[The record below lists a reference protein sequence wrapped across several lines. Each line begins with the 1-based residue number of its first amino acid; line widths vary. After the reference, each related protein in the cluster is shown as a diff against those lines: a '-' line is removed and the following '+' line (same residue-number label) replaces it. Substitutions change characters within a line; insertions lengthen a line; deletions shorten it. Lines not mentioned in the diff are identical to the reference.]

1 MMRAA
6 VESLLA
12 ARAPCGQMDQRV
24 MQWLRNAAALLAL
37 MLLAGFLQTA
47 TASSQHQQA
56 SATVRKSSADETGI
70 ARFLRDDKGVSII
83 EFSGNYGIGLPAPA
97 ETVGKEFFRTHA
109 DVYDFLVVFSSFE
122 YPTTSAEGEN
132 ALAFHRGVRNDTQGI
147 GLKPFDHSQAYGSK
161 GVLQSYIDMA
171 ATSRWTSATSSAD
184 YESMLSTFAHEMQHR
199 WASHVKFRDWNGQ
212 ISSALLGKDGSHWSY
227 LLETHGSVLYGASWR
242 DNGDGSFTATE
253 TESTFSPL
261 DLYLAGLIDK
271 TKVPPFFLIE
281 APDIDANALPPPV
294 GTTIRGTKR
303 IVTIDDII
311 AAEGPRIPSADIS
324 QKTFRFGFIYL
335 VRPGEVINPA
345 DLDVVVQARRQVGLR
360 YNALTHG
367 LGTANVFAEPPNTTS
382 PGVPGTTL
390 PPGVPGTGNPGNN
403 AAGLSWLK
411 AQQRSDGSFMDA
423 AGLAPRD
430 TLLARSYLRAADP
443 AHSGF
448 GAAGA
453 WIAARQLGNTDFLA
467 RRLIESTAGERRA
480 EDVSALLAARNGDG
494 GWGLGERLRSNPLDT
509 ALAIQA
515 LRLANADEGVLRPA
529 VDLLLSWQN
538 LDGGWGNAAASP
550 SRVHVSA
557 QALKALAG
565 LANAQPS
572 IAKVRPFLKSRQNT
586 DGGFGDGA
594 SSIHDTAHAAMAM
607 GAAGFGSEIDLS
619 AAQRFVA
626 ENQRMDGS
634 WQGSV
639 YNTVLALQM
648 LRSAATANLAI
659 GNLQASPLPIF
670 DGQRVT
676 LSARVVN
683 AGSLQSQA
691 STVRFFDGDPTAG
704 GVAIG
709 APIPIAALVGGD
721 GTTVQATWN
730 TTSRAG
736 PRTVFAVVD
745 FEQATADLSR
755 QDNITSL
762 QLVVENANPL
772 ADLLLGDGDVL
783 ATPSTVNTLPATI
796 QIDALVSNAGMA
808 AVRQAKAVLWS
819 GTGASRVRVAETTF
833 DLAARATTAL
843 QFKPTLSE
851 PGTTVYTVELDPD
864 GLLKEASRANNSS
877 SATVRTAGGVALAVS
892 KADISLNPA
901 APRPGADVMFTVRLR
916 NAGTLDSASFNV
928 RYSIRSGAGTT
939 ALMTN
944 VVQIAAGSAVEQL
957 IPWRAGPGG
966 DYSFIVEM
974 DSEKK
979 SGDSDA
985 SDNTAVLDFK
995 VAAKAGLNLA
1005 VSYRDLAFSPS
1016 PALEGSVM
1024 ALNAL
1029 VRNVGDVDATGFD
1042 VEFFDGDP
1050 AAGGISVGATR
1061 VASLAAGTSTT
1072 ATVNWEVPTASE
1084 RLIFAVVDP
1093 KRSQPEETTLDDN
1106 VAFASLKVLTLPD
1119 FAVSQ
1124 GALTLSPAQPQ
1135 SGEATTLT
1143 VTVSNLGDQAASDV
1157 VVSVFNG
1164 SQEQGA
1170 RLAPDQVVPTLA
1182 GKATG
1187 TVRFSFNAPSATEG
1201 ASITVVVN
1209 PGLTVKERVQ
1219 DNNVASLPLG
1229 IQKGDFSLSEAFI
1242 SPNGDGIKDSTVFTY
1257 RLSAALPVTI
1267 RVADDKGRV
1276 LRTARPREAG
1286 SIGSWQWDGL
1296 DDDGRLVQDDRY
1308 ELAVRNADGVVL
1320 GAATVEVDTNR
1331 SSVLSAIGTPM
1342 GVNASLSCTI
1352 PGNPRDIVPISD
1364 GEGFYVD
1371 MPSPS
1376 NPETDLPA
1384 GIYRQDEWGR
1394 GLRLVMGG
1402 PLSKY
1407 IPDVIVPW
1415 SKFITNSQG
1424 TKILAYHYD
1433 SKQLVTSGGEG
1444 EGRKSYNVE
1453 DIGGLIGLIK
1463 NESEALVLV
1472 GYEALATIDLSTGQ
1486 RTLDIANAADARLVR
1501 ISPDGQR
1508 FVTRMYGDSTLYDR
1522 LSNTSRPL
1530 PSDAKYYWSP
1540 NGIFLVGRK
1549 EKSWLILHPNGNYYN
1564 EIAIPEDMGKT
1575 NVQYG
1580 GTLEVWAED
1589 SSEFYIPMST
1599 RCEDSGNSQFLDCS
1613 AAIQSV
1619 NASSGQRKEIATF
1632 KEAFN
1637 KSYGEPTIYFVH
1649 RVIPGRQELLVTAI
1663 QWGGHPASGDHKSYI
1678 VDLRSPH
1685 EVMDVRFDGS
1695 PPLPMADMD
1704 ENSEY
1709 SYGYGFMERG
1719 RALYSRGVNPP
1730 SCINSG
1736 SDGYFVFRTLANLQ
1750 TDLVL
1755 SRHNDGVSVK
1765 IRGGI
1770 ADKNFSRYWLEYAS
1784 DEAPDAWHPIIP
1796 ASTVAVWGKDLATWV
1811 TPGPGRYTVRLT
1823 AEDLAGNRKQK
1834 LRRIAISQSG
1844 PPITNVL
1851 REPEFISPN
1860 GDGVRDEMRLSYRVL
1875 EPVNLEFRIFNRQGT
1890 LVRTMSRNHPV
1901 GNLNAAIV
1909 WDGRDD
1915 NGLVVMDGE
1924 YKINVVGFDFFVNV
1938 DNSAPV
1944 IHALRSRP
1952 PFYSAVRSTELRW
1965 SVDDTNFDFIQL
1977 EVRDG
1982 ISPGQW
1988 SPYGEVERVRNNL
2001 EISPAVYL
2009 PLADYVGKRYRLAV
2023 MDRAGNR
2030 TVAEFDPPQADVRLI
2045 AVGKIL
2051 DRDLAEGEIPPPP
2064 TLGGRIKDSPYW
2076 DLRPAAGIAMIF
2088 AETLDDPVVA
2098 VSVQF
2103 NETSLAQKGEWL
2115 EQSNVKVYPISDGEL
2130 VRYLM
2135 RSEFEVPPLAIGK
2148 TSERSALDESG
2159 GVPQNYGLIGFFNK
2173 SIAADRGMTLRIKL
2187 IGKSGTQY
2195 LTNEISARD
2204 SNYIKLS
2211 SSLEGDSMLRGYVSL
2226 KTVRVAKKLEV
2237 FISSEND
2244 PYFSI
2249 ERRIY
2254 FQELNSV
2261 VPVGSGFDFNHEGRY
2276 VSCAN
2281 YTLRAVV
2288 TLEDGQTI
2296 EDVSRVGSCGGVEF
2310 KFRPDFVGCGEN
2322 SVHRLRG
2329 YARPVSGNTL
2339 VPLLSMEVY
2348 AEHTNGWRQLV
2359 FNVVNPSYQDYEF
2372 AFDHGSLPEG
2382 IVNFTGITTDR
2393 DGVKRSARFAVPI
2406 DHAPATLRIT
2416 YPQQNQRVCA
2426 APERHR
2432 RDRGIANEI
2441 VNALRPVA
2449 EIEDAFGFDYLQEFQ
2464 LGDGGDETSW
2474 HTVRGSLP
2482 SLFYPDPKD
2491 SETSNS
2497 ANLPYALNEFSES
2510 RNDPKKRAY
2519 MSGRRIAGPLGPITN
2534 ISGQVTTRVT
2544 AYDWSGARSCKQVS
2558 FYLDGTV
2565 EVGPAYVDQRLF
2577 SPGTASSLGSMTLSI
2592 HPMEP
2597 LSVTVF
2603 VRRVII
2609 NGQSSR
2615 LEDGSVRKL
2624 AAGLAVP
2631 AGQRD
2636 FVWDGKDDAGNYVPD
2651 GQYTFDIHYE
2661 DGCGNLKTPDLGNE
2675 LTSLRRSVMVEVDRT
2690 EPVLLLT
2697 NPPAGNVT
2705 SSFLDIIGSASD
2717 KNLRQWVLDYSL
2729 NSEPDSWMVLAS
2741 QSVGVDLRKL
2751 ATLNATSLEGMVTL
2765 RLRAVDKVGLG
2776 AELVRDLLFKPR
2788 TELIRKF
2795 TTSPTP
2801 FSPNSDGRRDA
2812 LHIVYD
2818 LFQPAMVD
2826 VTIKRSRVI
2835 VRRLLVQASEVAG
2848 EKIVSWDGRDDASK
2862 AAPDGEY
2869 TVEIRATSKADQ
2881 TNIQTE
2887 ESTVLLDSTPP
2898 LFTLDSELKPFMP
2911 GNAEIIASLS
2921 ERSLKNYQV
2930 YLEGPLPGPNR
2941 MLLTEGSETFSK
2953 FPLGILNQLDLDDG
2967 LYRITVLASDDAEN
2981 SVNLQLPAFEL
2992 DSKFPIVSFS
3002 NPIAG
3007 TFVSRVRPADVSG
3020 LLDDRNL
3027 FSAELKIGGKSVFAP
3042 PVPSSPAVLTFPFDG
3057 SSFADGSH
3065 AMQLIGTDKAGN
3077 MTLAKA
3083 SINVDNT
3090 PPVALITSPAANA
3103 AIGTMVPVMGTASD
3117 ANMESWTLELGSGV
3131 GQNLQSLTVI
3141 ARGIDSIVGAGLA
3154 KLAGLPPDGPA
3165 TLRLTVVDKGGNA
3178 TVADVPLQIDATP
3191 PQAPV
3196 LAGQREQ
3203 RNAVRLSW
3211 VPVGDAARIVGYHL
3225 YRNDVRVNSQPLA
3238 SLEHLDAGLVDG
3250 TYSYTVTAL
3259 SRGGAESA
3267 RSNVFT
3273 IAVKASGP
3281 LAQISKPGANA
3292 AVGGLVSIEGSAY
3305 APMNFRAYQVTV
3317 GEGASPTAWKEL
3329 RTSPL
3334 PVRGDVLATWSTAGL
3349 AEGAAYRLRLVA
3361 EDIEG
3366 GVSTAEVDVTIDN
3379 RPPAKPL
3386 GLRAQLSGVNDV
3398 RLDWTAS
3405 TEPDLAGYLLYRN
3418 GQLVNQTNPSD
3429 NSIRRYL
3436 LDGTTYLD
3444 KALPDGRFVYTMVAV
3459 DKADNQ
3465 SGPSDPASVTVD
3477 NRAPQAVIVEPANG
3491 ASVDGVVYVKAQS
3504 PDTDI
3509 ASVRFQFKAAA
3520 EAAWTDIGSAST
3532 KLPYSVD
3539 WDTKALANGDYQLRA
3554 VATDLG
3560 GRTDAAP
3567 PAIKVLRK
3575 NLRRPEAPSEL
3586 TTRVD
3591 GGDVHLNWKASASSD
3606 VRGYHV
3612 ERIDPKATQEQDRV
3626 TRLTTAPVAVT
3637 TFMDADRSD
3646 GSHQYQVLAV
3656 NQDDN
3661 ASDPSAAATAR
3672 VYTPLLKQPYTPV
3685 ARAQSPLAGSSSHGS
3700 GPVELVVE
3708 TQAGER
3714 TSLSLTPDAQGKFGV
3729 DAVPLA
3735 MGANT
3740 LSARQ
3745 TDAAGNRSKAASARV
3760 ARGDLPAAPATVTA
3774 AASGSVYQ
3782 ATWAAST
3789 SADVA
3794 GYVVQLDGKPAAK
3807 PLEFVRATAS
3817 TNDGFYAEAG
3827 LAIDA
3832 YDDTAWQPNETDLHP
3847 GIELEVAKK
3856 ELLAELSVLWSTST
3870 DKEPPAYY
3878 AIQAWDG
3885 FVWVPLKEETANTS
3899 RRLHLVLDPPY
3910 YTDRL
3915 RIVLAAVSDTG
3926 SAGSRSVSDVK
3937 ALSLPVVPGTSAEV
3951 AAPDGVHTVSVQT
3964 LSALGLLGEPA
3975 SASPGGIGDF
3985 TPPPPVVASVDL
3997 TGNLATVSWTESVA
4011 SDLASYEVLRNGVV
4025 IATVP
4030 AGEPRRLVDG
4040 PLDNGRYAYTVR
4052 PLDQTGNVGQLS
4064 NEAVAVVSVEQPGT
4078 PVQLSLEVSAGGG
4091 ELRLKWLAPSS
4102 GPGPVSYTVYRSTTA
4117 HGPYSLLGTT
4127 EVGTLAYA
4135 DATVLQRVR
4144 YYYVVRARNAAG
4156 IEGASS
4162 NEVNGMV
4169 QPQAAVMAPV
4179 IFHPTDSMHPIE
4191 VGQDTTAVRA
4201 FGEPAMQMAL
4211 SRDGVAVGTVTA
4223 LAALKSSFITTFLLD
4238 ALVPAPGADLVAT
4251 VGNEKMTILRATPR
4265 LDGSISAVAQQVVP
4279 GVRSWSGLVWSPDAS
4294 HIALINS
4301 SERTRVVRV
4310 ADGSSA
4316 DSAFDAPVSALA
4328 WHPDGGRWIAS
4339 VNGGRELV
4347 EVDAG
4352 SGASRTIATASSG
4365 FSRLAISPEGRHV
4378 AVVDGDNLL
4387 LLALADGQ
4395 VTPLGRRAGPL
4406 AWAADGQSLYFL
4418 GWDAASSLNQV
4429 YRQELGQPLPVAVT
4443 SQADSVGDFA
4453 LSPGGTLAFFSG
4465 TQLHV
4470 QDTQGEVSSVGDV
4483 PSIAHGMQW
4492 AASGAVLVNGTGG
4505 ARALVLPG
4513 TAIFPPV
4520 QLKPG
4525 LNLLQAQSTD
4535 ASGRTGPPSQAIS
4548 VTYGAA
4554 PVARSDFSVQAGDL
4568 SVLPQVPRVG
4578 APARITLVVNNTGK
4592 AVAPG
4597 ASVRMLATSP
4607 GGSRIELLNTRTAV
4621 MSEGGSQVFRADAV
4635 FNAAGDW
4642 QVSVVVDAE
4651 DEVPEL
4657 SEDNNVLV
4665 LPVRV
4670 VDATSERS
4678 LSIGVSE
4685 PAYQVGSVL
4694 AGRVQLFNGQGDAAG
4709 QLKLTIEDGQ
4719 GYVVASLPALTQS
4732 PLSYGESRNVDF
4744 NWTIP
4749 AIFDAPYKVRAV
4761 WTDGGKTVAQATAG
4775 FLVKPRVQISARI
4788 NSDSSSYPSGTAARI
4803 VAQIDPAGTSPTASL
4818 AQASIRVLDAG
4829 GAAVLEV
4836 TDSIG
4841 LVSATQLV
4849 KTLGTAGLAV
4859 GAYKAELRVSVD
4871 KREMAY
4877 ASTVFEITAAA
4888 DPIAALAGD
4897 IVLDRTS
4904 APYTGTVSGTAV
4916 LTNTGET
4923 DLGNLRYEVTVID
4936 PRTNTVLARS
4946 AKDIASL
4953 ARGAQAREGFSFPAT
4968 GMPMGTLWIQLRTS
4982 WVAARG
4988 MGLNAQSD
4996 LQPTLLRQREVSL
5009 FELDPPTVV
5018 IQQPASGAYL
5028 RAAQSVL
5035 AGATDL
5041 LSGVRNVEF
5050 QLDGRAWQG
5059 MTLSDPV
5066 SAGYAGVLPALAD
5079 GAHQLSVRA
5088 TDHSGNVSPPVQRS
5102 FVVDSL
5108 PPAIAISG
5116 VAESAYASPVTPSIV
5131 VTDLNLSVTHI
5142 RLDGS
5147 PYVSGTPVSQTGSH
5161 VLQVDAIDLAGNT
5174 ASRTVRFSIQS
5185 TAGDTTAPVIDIR
5198 TPLAGAYLR
5207 RATTGLTAA
5216 IVDAESAVAEAQFSI
5231 DGGAFAPLAVDTSQ
5245 SDANLYAASL
5255 DALADGVHSVVVRA
5269 RDTQGNEATTDARS
5283 FTVDNTPPVITISGV
5298 AAGQYA
5304 AAVTPVIGIT
5314 DLALLGSSIT
5324 LNGSAYASGTPVAAN
5339 GDYTLSVEAVDKAG
5353 NGVTASLQFS
5363 IRLPVADTTPP
5374 AVFIDQPAEGAHV
5387 RRAAV
5392 LSVAA
5397 TDSGSGVSSVE
5408 HRLDEQPQ
5416 WSSLALS
5423 PTTGKHTLNV
5433 GDLPDGAHAASV
5445 RATDNAGN
5453 VSDVQVRRFTVDNTA
5468 PLVVVTGVAEDGRYT
5483 GSASA
5488 AIAISDNHLANSSI
5502 MLNGQPYVSGS
5513 PVGTPGTYVLTAAAR
5528 DIAGNETVVTVR
5540 FQVTAGSGGAPA
5552 VTITAPAANAVV
5564 RSGVPVLAR
5573 VVPAANISR
5582 LEIAVAAGASYTA
5595 MASRGGGAYEA
5606 MLAQLADGPVLLRVR
5621 AVDSQGVSHPD
5632 VVRTVTVDNTPPAIE
5647 QLSVA
5652 DGGRYPAGQA
5662 ISFKVVDAHLE
5673 SVVSTLDGQPFSQG
5687 QRVSRPGSHVLQITA
5702 RDRAGNQAQ
5711 RTVVFTVLG
5720 TTVQEPVPV
5729 PAWPSDRAMLVLMC
5743 LAMAFVAHRA
5753 LGKTRKK

>member
-1 MMRAA
+1 
-6 VESLLA
+6 
-12 ARAPCGQMDQRV
+12 

-37 MLLAGFLQTA
+37 VLLAGFLQTA

-56 SATVRKSSADETGI
+56 SATVRKSSADEPGM

-83 EFSGNYGIGLPAPA
+83 EFSGNYGIDLPAPT

-122 YPTTSAEGEN
+122 YPTISAGGDD
-132 ALAFHRGVRNDTQGI
+132 AQAFHRGVRNDTEGI
-147 GLKPFDHSQAYGSK
+147 GLKPFDNSHAYGSK

-184 YESMLSTFAHEMQHR
+184 YDFLMSVFAHEMQHR
-199 WASHVKFRDWNGQ
+199 WASHVRFRDWNGQ
-212 ISSALLGKDGSHWSY
+212 ISSALLGKDGAHWSY
-227 LLETHGSVLYGASWR
+227 LLETHGSVLYGANWR
-242 DNGDGSFTATE
+242 DNGDGSFTVTD
-253 TESTFSPL
+253 TRSTFSPL

-271 TKVPPFFLIE
+271 TQVPPFFLIE
-281 APDIDANALPPPV
+281 APDIDANALPPPL

-311 AAEGPRIPSADIS
+311 AAEGPRIPSADVS

-390 PPGVPGTGNPGNN
+390 PPDVPGTGNPGNN

-550 SRVHVSA
+550 SRVHVST

-565 LANAQPS
+565 LANTQPS
-572 IAKVRPFLKSRQNT
+572 IAKVRPFLKSRQNN

-607 GAAGFGSEIDLS
+607 GAAGFGSEIGLS

-745 FEQATADLSR
+745 FEQLTADLSR

-762 QLVVENANPL
+762 QLMVESANPL

-944 VVQIAAGSAVEQL
+944 VVQIAAGSAVEQQ
-957 IPWRAGPGG
+957 IPWRAGLGG

-985 SDNTAVLDFK
+985 LDNTAVLDFK

-1050 AAGGISVGATR
+1050 TAGGISLGATR
-1061 VASLAAGTSTT
+1061 VASLAAGASTT

-1093 KRSQPEETTLDDN
+1093 KRSQPEEITLDDN

-1124 GALTLSPAQPQ
+1124 GALTLNPVQPQ
-1135 SGEATTLT
+1135 AGEATTLT
-1143 VTVSNLGDQAASDV
+1143 VMVSNLGDQAASDV

-1170 RLAPDQVVPTLA
+1170 RLAPDQVVPMLA

-1187 TVRFSFNAPSATEG
+1187 TVRFSFNAPSVTEG
-1201 ASITVVVN
+1201 ASITVVAN
-1209 PGLTVKERVQ
+1209 PGFTVKERVRG
-1219 DNNVASLPLG
+1219 NNAARLSLG

-1257 RLSAALPVTI
+1257 RLSAAQPVTI
-1267 RVADDKGRV
+1267 RVADDKGHV

-1296 DDDGRLVQDDRY
+1296 DDDGRLVQDGRY
-1308 ELAVRNADGVVL
+1308 ELAVRNADEVVL

-1331 SSVLSAIGTPM
+1331 SPLLSAIGTPM
-1342 GVNASLSCTI
+1342 GVNTSLTCSALKNSHAVYPI
-1352 PGNPRDIVPISD
+1352 GN
-1364 GEGFYVD
+1364 GEGFYVSVD
-1371 MPSPS
+1371 TAQDPL
-1376 NPETDLPA
+1376 TDLPA
-1384 GIYRQDEWGR
+1384 GIYRMDEWARDMKLVFGGYVSPHDPERLLGWNSVVVSER
-1394 GLRLVMGG
+1394 GNLIAANMG
-1402 PLSKY
+1402 
-1407 IPDVIVPW
+1407 
-1415 SKFITNSQG
+1415 Q
-1424 TKILAYHYD
+1424 
-1433 SKQLVTSGGEG
+1433 QLVVTGGEG
-1444 EGRKSYNVE
+1444 EGRKNFSV
-1453 DIGGLIGLIK
+1453 DGISQLIGFVKDEGEIFFQK
-1463 NESEALVLV
+1463 
-1472 GYEALATIDLSTGQ
+1472 YEGLTSINISDGNQAVFDASYS
-1486 RTLDIANAADARLVR
+1486 RADW
-1501 ISPDGQR
+1501 ISPDRRRAIAEGRNGEKLLLDFQNNG
-1508 FVTRMYGDSTLYDR
+1508 MDI
-1522 LSNTSRPL
+1522 L
-1530 PSDAKYYWSP
+1530 PSDAEYYWSP
-1540 NGIFLVGRK
+1540 NGKYLVGRK
-1549 EKSWLILHPNGNYYN
+1549 KNSLLLLYANGGYYK
-1564 EIAIPEDMGKT
+1564 EISVRRREASYEQWWWEDT
-1575 NVQYG
+1575 ADI
-1580 GTLEVWAED
+1580 WAED
-1589 SSEFYIPMST
+1589 SSEFYIATETKCTDVIEGRPVGCRASIERVDVASELRKT
-1599 RCEDSGNSQFLDCS
+1599 VASFSGESPS
-1613 AAIQSV
+1613 
-1619 NASSGQRKEIATF
+1619 IAF
-1632 KEAFN
+1632 
-1637 KSYGEPTIYFVH
+1637 SYSPV
-1649 RVIPGRQELLVTAI
+1649 PGRQELLVNVTD
-1663 QWGGHPASGDHKSYI
+1663 WTDSENGKVYL
-1678 VDLRSPH
+1678 VDLRDSSAISEIKFNGVPKSPI
-1685 EVMDVRFDGS
+1685 RNRASTYRSNLGFI
-1695 PPLPMADMD
+1695 
-1704 ENSEY
+1704 EY
-1709 SYGYGFMERG
+1709 G
-1719 RALYSRGVNPP
+1719 RGVLYRSNKTPVCGISVERNDP
-1730 SCINSG
+1730 DSP
-1736 SDGYFVFRTLANLQ
+1736 DVYRTLENIQA
-1750 TDLVL
+1750 DLVL
-1755 SRHNDGVSVK
+1755 SRRADGVSV
-1765 IRGGI
+1765 RVHGGV
-1770 ADKNFSRYWLEYAS
+1770 ADRNFSRYWLEYAN
-1784 DEAPDAWHPIIP
+1784 DENPGVWHPIAP
-1796 ASTVAVWGKDLATWV
+1796 ASTSAVWGKDLALWA

-1823 AEDLAGNRKQK
+1823 VEDLAGNNKQK
-1834 LRRIAISQSG
+1834 LRRVVISQAG
-1844 PPITNVL
+1844 PPITNLV
-1851 REPEFISPN
+1851 REPDFISPN
-1860 GDGVRDEMRLSYRVL
+1860 GDGAKDEMTLNYRVL
-1875 EPVNLEFRIFNRQGT
+1875 EPVNLEFRIFNRLGA
-1890 LVRTMSRNHPV
+1890 LVRTISRGHPV
-1901 GNLNAAIV
+1901 GGLDSRIV

-1915 NGLVVMDGE
+1915 NGAIVADGE
-1924 YKINVVGFDFFVNV
+1924 YRVNVVGFDLFVNV
-1938 DNSAPV
+1938 DNSVPV
-1944 IHALRSRP
+1944 IKFLKSGHPFDLRHA
-1952 PFYSAVRSTELRW
+1952 RSTELRW
-1965 SVDDTNFDFIQL
+1965 SVVDVNFDTIQL
-1977 EVRDG
+1977 EVGDG
-1982 ISPGQW
+1982 ISPSRW
-1988 SPYGEVERVRNNL
+1988 RPYLGPQKLANNL
-2001 EISPAVYL
+2001 AGKKATYL
-2009 PLADYVGKRYRLAV
+2009 PLADYVGKLYRLAAV
-2023 MDRAGNR
+2023 DKAGNR
-2030 TVAEFDPPQADVRLI
+2030 AVAQFDPPQAA
-2045 AVGKIL
+2045 AVLMMAGGIL
-2051 DRDLAEGEIPPPP
+2051 DRDLLDGEIPPPP
-2064 TLGGRIKDSPYW
+2064 SIHGAMMHEKKF
-2076 DLRPAAGIAMIF
+2076 DLRLSAGIAMIF
-2088 AETLDDPVVA
+2088 AETLNDPVVA

-2103 NETSLAQKGEWL
+2103 NEDVLAEKGEWL
-2115 EQSNVKVYPISDGEL
+2115 EHSNAKVYSIKDGQMVPFVSDNGLDGGE
-2130 VRYLM
+2130 YL
-2135 RSEFEVPPLAIGK
+2135 IGDGLD
-2148 TSERSALDESG
+2148 RSALDDHRDI
-2159 GVPQNYGLIGFFNK
+2159 PQNYGLIGFFNN
-2173 SIAADRGMTLRIKL
+2173 SISTENGVRLRLKL
-2187 IGKSGTQY
+2187 TGKSGAQY
-2195 LTNEISARD
+2195 LTNEIMVN
-2204 SNYIKLS
+2204 NYNYMSVTNVMNGL
-2211 SSLEGDSMLRGYVSL
+2211 SMLGGSVRL
-2226 KTVRVAKKLEV
+2226 KTVGVAKKLEI
-2237 FISSEND
+2237 FLSSNDD

-2249 ERRIY
+2249 ERRIHV
-2254 FQELNSV
+2254 QELNSII
-2261 VPVGSGFDFNHEGRY
+2261 PEGSIFGFSHEGRY
-2276 VSCAN
+2276 VSCAK
-2281 YTLRAVV
+2281 YKLRAVV
-2288 TLEDGQTI
+2288 TLASGQI
-2296 EDVSRVGSCGGVEF
+2296 LLKEGGVSSCGGVGF
-2310 KFRPDFVGCGEN
+2310 KVRPDFAGCGQV
-2322 SVHRLRG
+2322 SPHRLYG
-2329 YARPVSGNTL
+2329 FAKPVSGDTGR
-2339 VPLLSMEVY
+2339 VSLLSMEVY
-2348 AEHTNGWRQLV
+2348 AEYANGGRQLI
-2359 FNVVNPSYQDYEF
+2359 FNVVNPAYQDYEF
-2372 AFDHGSLPEG
+2372 TFDHSALSEG
-2382 IVNFTGITTDR
+2382 KLKLIGITTDR
-2393 DGVKRSARFAVPI
+2393 DGTKRSSSVEIPI
-2406 DHAPATLRIT
+2406 DHTPVKLRIT
-2416 YPQQNQRVCA
+2416 YPLENQRVCA
-2426 APERHR
+2426 IPELHKQ
-2432 RDRGIANEI
+2432 GSAVANKI
-2441 VNALRPVA
+2441 VNALRPIA
-2449 EIEDAFGFDYLQEFQ
+2449 EIEDAAGFDYLQEFQ
-2464 LGDGGDETSW
+2464 LGGGNQETPW
-2474 HTVRGSLP
+2474 EYVVGSLP
-2482 SLFYPDPKD
+2482 SLLFPDPTE
-2491 SETSNS
+2491 SIYTQS
-2497 ANLPYALNEFSES
+2497 AILPYTSREFLQYSYDIEGS
-2510 RNDPKKRAY
+2510 KRPY
-2519 MSGRRIAGPLGPITN
+2519 MTGRRIAGPLGPISD
-2534 ISGQVTTRVT
+2534 ISGEVTARVT
-2544 AYDWSGARSCKQVS
+2544 AYDWSGASVCRQVN
-2558 FYLDGTV
+2558 FYLDGSV
-2565 EVGPAYVDQRLF
+2565 EVGPAAVDQRIF
-2577 SPGTASSLGSMTLSI
+2577 SPGTTSNFGIVALSI
-2592 HPMEP
+2592 SPMEP
-2597 LSVTVF
+2597 LSVTVL
-2603 VRRVII
+2603 VRRVIV
-2609 NGQSSR
+2609 NGKEWH
-2615 LEDGSVRKL
+2615 LETGSVRRL
-2624 AAGLAVP
+2624 TAGLAVS
-2631 AGQRD
+2631 AGQRELL
-2636 FVWDGKDDAGNYVPD
+2636 WDGKDDAGNYVSD
-2651 GQYTFDIHYE
+2651 GYYTFDIQYE
-2661 DGCGNLKTPDLGNE
+2661 DGCGNLKAPSHGNE
-2675 LTSLRRSVMVEVDRT
+2675 LNDLRRSLLVEVDRT
-2690 EPVLLLT
+2690 VPVLLLDKPLT
-2697 NPPAGNVT
+2697 GEVT
-2705 SSFLDIIGSASD
+2705 SSFLDVVGSARD

-2729 NSEPDSWMVLAS
+2729 DSAPENWVVLAS
-2741 QSVGVDLRKL
+2741 QATGADLRKL
-2751 ATLNATSLEGMVTL
+2751 AVFNATSLEGVVTL
-2765 RLRAVDKVGLG
+2765 RLRAVDRVELE
-2776 AELVRDLLFKPR
+2776 AELTRELRLKPR
-2788 TELIRKF
+2788 SELIRKF
-2795 TTSPTP
+2795 IVSPTP
-2801 FSPNSDGRRDA
+2801 FSPNGDGRRDDM
-2812 LHIVYD
+2812 HVSYD
-2818 LFQPAMVD
+2818 LFQPAVVG
-2826 VTIKRSRVI
+2826 VTVKRNGVT
-2835 VRRLLVQASEVAG
+2835 VRRLLAESLAISG
-2848 EKIVSWDGRDDASK
+2848 EKVVTWDGRDDASRP
-2862 AAPDGEY
+2862 AFDGEY
-2869 TVEIRATSKADQ
+2869 TVELRAVSKADQ
-2881 TNIQTE
+2881 TNVQIET
-2887 ESTVLLDSTPP
+2887 STVLLDRTPP
-2898 LFTLDSELKPFMP
+2898 LFTLNSTLNGFMS
-2911 GNAEIIASLS
+2911 GNTAFIGSLS
-2921 ERSLKNYQV
+2921 DVALSHYQV
-2930 YLEGPLPGPNR
+2930 YVEGPSPSTSR
-2941 MLLTEGSETFSK
+2941 VSLTEGSENFAMLQ
-2953 FPLGILNQLDLDDG
+2953 LGSLGELKLDDG
-2967 LYRITVLASDDAEN
+2967 SYRIRVLAKDEAEN
-2981 SVNLQLPAFEL
+2981 ISDFQSAEFEL
-2992 DSKFPIVSFS
+2992 DSKAPIVSFS
-3002 NPIAG
+3002 NPAPG
-3007 TFVSRVRPADVSG
+3007 TFVSRVRPADISG

-3027 FSAELKIGGKSVFAP
+3027 FSAELKIGDKSVFAP
-3042 PVPSSPAVLTFPFDG
+3042 PVSPSPAVLIFPFDG
-3057 SSFADGSH
+3057 AAFADGSH

-3077 MTLAKA
+3077 VGLANA
-3083 SINVDNT
+3083 GINVDNT

-3103 AIGTMVPVMGTASD
+3103 PIGTMVPVVGTASD
-3117 ANMESWTLELGSGV
+3117 ANMESWKLELGSGV
-3131 GQNLQSLTVI
+3131 GQNLQSLTI
-3141 ARGIDSIVGAGLA
+3141 IGRGAGNVVNAELA
-3154 KLAGLPPDGPA
+3154 RLVGLPPDGPA

-3225 YRNDVRVNSQPLA
+3225 YRNDVRVNPQPLA

-3281 LAQISKPGANA
+3281 LAQISKPAANA

-3366 GVSTAEVDVTIDN
+3366 GVSSAEVDVTIDN

-3386 GLRAQLSGVNDV
+3386 GLRAQLSGLNDV

-3429 NSIRRYL
+3429 SSIRPYL

-3444 KALPDGRFVYTMVAV
+3444 KALPDGRFVYTVVAV

-3465 SGPSDPASVTVD
+3465 SRPSDPASVTVD
-3477 NRAPQAVIVEPANG
+3477 NRVPQAVIVEPANG

-3637 TFMDADRSD
+3637 TFMDADRPD

-3760 ARGDLPAAPATVTA
+3760 ARGDLPAAPAAVTA
-3774 AASGSVYQ
+3774 VASGSVYQ

-3794 GYVVQLDGKPAAK
+3794 GYVVQLDGKPAAE
-3807 PLEFVRATAS
+3807 PLGFVRATAS

-3832 YDDTAWQPNETDLHP
+3832 YDDTAWRPNETDLHP
-3847 GIELEVAKK
+3847 DIELEVAKK

-3899 RRLHLVLDPPY
+3899 RRLQLVLDPPY

-3915 RIVLAAVSDTG
+3915 RIVLAAVSDAG

-3937 ALSLPVVPGTSAEV
+3937 VLSLPVVSGTSAEV
-3951 AAPDGVHTVSVQT
+3951 AAPDGVHTVSVRT

-3985 TPPPPVVASVDL
+3985 TPPPPVVASVDMA
-3997 TGNLATVSWTESVA
+3997 GNLATVSWTESVA

-4025 IATVP
+4025 IASLP
-4030 AGEPRRLVDG
+4030 ASEPRRLVDG

-4179 IFHPTDSMHPIE
+4179 IFHPTDRMHPIE

-4201 FGEPAMQMAL
+4201 FGEPAVQMAL

-4279 GVRSWSGLVWSPDAS
+4279 GVRSWSGLVWSPDAT

-4310 ADGSSA
+4310 ADGSSV
-4316 DSAFDAPVSALA
+4316 DSAFDSPVSALA

-4339 VNGGRELV
+4339 VNGGQELV

-4378 AVVDGDNLL
+4378 AVLDGDNLL
-4387 LLALADGQ
+4387 LLSLTDGP
-4395 VTPLGRRAGPL
+4395 VTPLGRGAGPL

-4429 YRQELGQPLPVAVT
+4429 YRQQLRQPLPIAVT
-4443 SQADSVGDFA
+4443 SLADGVGDFA

-4470 QDTQGEVSSVGDV
+4470 RDTQGEVSPVGDV
-4483 PSIAHGMQW
+4483 QSLAHGMQW

-4520 QLKPG
+4520 QLKSG
-4525 LNLLQAQSTD
+4525 LNLLRAQSTD

-4548 VTYGAA
+4548 VTYGVA
-4554 PVARSDFSVQAGDL
+4554 PVARPDFSVQAGDL

-4657 SEDNNVLV
+4657 SEDNNVLL

-4685 PAYQVGSVL
+4685 SVYQVGSVL

-4732 PLSYGESRNVDF
+4732 PLSYGESRNADF

-4761 WTDGGKTVAQATAG
+4761 WTDGGKTLAQATAG

-4803 VAQIDPAGTSPTASL
+4803 VAQIDPAGTSPTAST

-4841 LVSATQLV
+4841 LVSATQMV

-4859 GAYKAELRVSVD
+4859 GAYKAELRVSMD
-4871 KREMAY
+4871 KREVAY

-4888 DPIAALAGD
+4888 DPVAALAGD

-5088 TDHSGNVSPPVQRS
+5088 TDHSGNVSQPVQRS

-5185 TAGDTTAPVIDIR
+5185 TTGDTTAPVIDIR

-5231 DGGAFAPLAVDTSQ
+5231 DGGAFVPLAVDASQ

-5255 DALADGVHSVVVRA
+5255 DALVDGVHSVVVRA
-5269 RDTQGNEATTDARS
+5269 RDTQGNEAATDARS

-5298 AAGQYA
+5298 AAGQYG
-5304 AAVTPVIGIT
+5304 AAVTPVISVA
-5314 DLALLGSSIT
+5314 DLALLSSSIT

-5353 NGVTASLQFS
+5353 NGATASLQFS

-5387 RRAAV
+5387 RRAAI

-5397 TDSGSGVSSVE
+5397 TDSGSGVASVE
-5408 HRLDEQPQ
+5408 HRLDGQPQ

-5423 PTTGKHTLNV
+5423 ATTGKHTLDV
-5433 GDLPDGAHAASV
+5433 GGLPDGAHVASV

-5453 VSDVQVRRFTVDNTA
+5453 VSDVQLRRFTVDNTA
-5468 PLVVVTGVAEDGRYT
+5468 PQVVVTGVAEDGRYT

-5488 AIAISDNHLANSSI
+5488 TIAISDIHLANSSI
-5502 MLNGQPYVSGS
+5502 VLNGQPYVSGR
-5513 PVGTPGTYVLTAAAR
+5513 PIDTPGTYALTAAAR
-5528 DIAGNETVVTVR
+5528 DIAGNETVVAVK
-5540 FQVTAGSGGAPA
+5540 FQVTAGSGGTPT

-5582 LEIAVAAGASYTA
+5582 LEMAVAADASYTA

-5606 MLAQLADGPVLLRVR
+5606 MFAQLADGPVLLRVR

-5673 SVVSTLDGQPFSQG
+5673 SVASTLDGQPFSQG
-5687 QRVSRPGSHVLQITA
+5687 QRVGSPGTHVLQITA

-5743 LAMAFVAHRA
+5743 LVMAFVAHRA

>member
-1 MMRAA
+1 
-6 VESLLA
+6 
-12 ARAPCGQMDQRV
+12 
-24 MQWLRNAAALLAL
+24 MQWLRNAAALLL
-37 MLLAGFLQTA
+37 LVLLAGFLQTA
-47 TASSQHQQA
+47 AASSQHQQA
-56 SATVRKSSADETGI
+56 STTVRKSSTDEPGI

-83 EFSGNYGIGLPAPA
+83 EFSGKYGIDLPAPA

-122 YPTTSAEGEN
+122 YPTASADGEN
-132 ALAFHRGVRNDTQGI
+132 ALAFHRGVRNDTAGI
-147 GLKPFDHSQAYGSK
+147 GIKQFDNSQAYGSK

-212 ISSALLGKDGSHWSY
+212 ISSGLLGKDGSHWSY
-227 LLETHGSVLYGASWR
+227 LLESHGSVLYGASWR
-242 DNGDGSFTATE
+242 DNGDGSFTATDA
-253 TESTFSPL
+253 ESTFSPL

-294 GTTIRGTKR
+294 GTTIRGIKR

-311 AAEGPRIPSADIS
+311 AAEGPRVPSADVS

-335 VRPGEVINPA
+335 VRPGETINPA

-430 TLLARSYLRAADP
+430 TLLARAYLRTADP
-443 AHSGF
+443 AHSGL
-448 GAAGA
+448 GPAGA

-515 LRLANADEGVLRPA
+515 LRLANADEGVIRPA

-572 IAKVRPFLKSRQNT
+572 IAKARPFLKSRQNA

-594 SSIHDTAHAAMAM
+594 SSIHDTAHASMAM

-691 STVRFFDGDPTAG
+691 STVRFFDGDPAAG

-745 FEQATADLSR
+745 FEQLTSDLSR

-762 QLVVENANPL
+762 QLMVESANPL

-783 ATPSTVNTLPATI
+783 ATPSTVSTLPATI

-819 GTGASRVRVAETTF
+819 GTGATRVRVAETTF

-877 SATVRTAGGVALAVS
+877 SATVRTAGGVSLAVS
-892 KADISLNPA
+892 KADISLNPV
-901 APRPGADVMFTVRLR
+901 APRPGADAMFAVRLR

-944 VVQIAAGSAVEQL
+944 VVQIAAGSAVEQQ

-995 VAAKAGLNLA
+995 VAAKAGLNLV

-1029 VRNVGDVDATGFD
+1029 VRNVGDVDASGFD

-1061 VASLAAGTSTT
+1061 VASLAAGASTT

-1084 RLIFAVVDP
+1084 RLIFAVIDP
-1093 KRSQPEETTLDDN
+1093 KRSQPEEITLEDN
-1106 VAFASLKVLTLPD
+1106 VAFTSLKVLTLPD

-1135 SGEATTLT
+1135 SGEATRLA
-1143 VTVSNLGDQAASDV
+1143 VIVSNLGEQLASDV
-1157 VVSVFNG
+1157 VFSLFNG
-1164 SQEQGA
+1164 NRDQGIK
-1170 RLAPDQVVPTLA
+1170 LAPDVVLPRLA
-1182 GKATG
+1182 GKATA
-1187 TVRFSFNAPSATEG
+1187 TVQFAFNAPAMADT
-1201 ASITVVVN
+1201 ASFTVVVN
-1209 PGLTVKERVQ
+1209 PDFAIKERVR
-1219 DNNVASLPLG
+1219 DNNVATITLG
-1229 IQKGDFSLSEAFI
+1229 AQSGNFSLSEKII
-1242 SPNGDGIKDSTVFTY
+1242 SPNGDGTKDSTVMTY
-1257 RLSAALPVTI
+1257 RLPTAMPVT
-1267 RVADDKGRV
+1267 VQVMDDKGRA
-1276 LRTARPREAG
+1276 LRTGRPRDSG
-1286 SIGSWQWDGL
+1286 PIGSWQWDGL
-1296 DDDGRLVQDDRY
+1296 DDDGRLVQDGMY
-1308 ELAVRNADGVVL
+1308 ELTVRNADGMAL
-1320 GAATVEVDTNR
+1320 GSDTVEVDTNR
-1331 SSVLSAIGTPM
+1331 SPLLAAIGTPM
-1342 GVNASLSCTI
+1342 GMSAALTCGIWQMPT
-1352 PGNPRDIVPISD
+1352 DLVPIGN
-1364 GEGFYVD
+1364 GEGFFLAYPWD
-1371 MPSPS
+1371 W
-1376 NPETDLPA
+1376 ETDRPA
-1384 GIYRQDEWGR
+1384 GIYRSDEWGHN
-1394 GLRLVMGG
+1394 LRLVMRG
-1402 PLSKY
+1402 LS
-1407 IPDVIVPW
+1407 DSNGTMW
-1415 SKFITNSQG
+1415 GKFVSNAQG
-1424 TKILAYHYD
+1424 TKIVGQNLVN
-1433 SKQLVTSGGEG
+1433 SPQLVIFGGEG
-1444 EGRKSYNVE
+1444 EGIRGIPTDDVFRLK
-1453 DIGGLIGLIK
+1453 GLV
-1463 NESEALVLV
+1463 NNDSEVLV
-1472 GYEALATIDLSTGQ
+1472 ETSRDGLVTIDIVNGQ
-1486 RTLDIANAADARLVR
+1486 RTLVIPGAKEARV
-1501 ISPDGQR
+1501 SPDRMR
-1508 FVTRMYGDSTLYDR
+1508 FIALGNEISLAN
-1522 LSNTSRPL
+1522 LSNHTVREL
-1530 PSDAKYYWSP
+1530 PPAENYYWSP
-1540 NGIFLVGRK
+1540 NGLFLMGNT
-1549 EKSWLILHPNGNYYN
+1549 EKSWLIFDANGNFFN
-1564 EIAIPEDMGKT
+1564 EIKIPEDIGLTVGWDRRLM
-1575 NVQYG
+1575 N
-1580 GTLEVWAED
+1580 VWAED
-1589 SSEFYIPMST
+1589 SSEFYIPTAAKCRDLGDGYSVE
-1599 RCEDSGNSQFLDCS
+1599 CE
-1613 AAIQSV
+1613 ATIQRV
-1619 NASSGQRKEIATF
+1619 NISSGKRSEIASF
-1632 KEAFN
+1632 KNVFDSRSEQLDI
-1637 KSYGEPTIYFVH
+1637 SFVY
-1649 RVIPGRQELLVTAI
+1649 RVIPGRYELLVSALK
-1663 QWGGHPASGDHKSYI
+1663 PGDERGDYDKTYI

-1685 EVMDVRFDGS
+1685 AVSEMIFDGNPHRPYWQDQ
-1695 PPLPMADMD
+1695 PPDFNWKD
-1704 ENSEY
+1704 NWFVEQ
-1709 SYGYGFMERG
+1709 G
-1719 RALYSRGVNPP
+1719 RAISYEGSLPA
-1730 SCINSG
+1730 SCNRYG
-1736 SDGYFVFRTLANLQ
+1736 GGRKVFRSMANLQ

-1755 SRHNDGVSVK
+1755 SRRGDGVSVK
-1765 IRGGI
+1765 IQGGV
-1770 ADKNFSRYWLEYAS
+1770 ADKNFARYWLEYAS
-1784 DEAPDAWHPIIP
+1784 DEAPDVWHPIIP
-1796 ASTVAVWGKDLATWV
+1796 PSTTAVWDKDLAIWV
-1811 TPGPGRYTVRLT
+1811 TPGSGRYTVRLT
-1823 AEDLAGNRKQK
+1823 AEDLAGNRRQK

-1844 PPITNVL
+1844 PPITNIL
-1851 REPEFISPN
+1851 REPDFISPN
-1860 GDGVRDEMRLSYRVL
+1860 GDGIRDEMKLSYRVL
-1875 EPVNLEFRIFNRQGT
+1875 ESVNLEFRIFNRQGT
-1890 LVRTMSRNHPV
+1890 LVRSISRNHPA
-1901 GNLNAAIV
+1901 GGMDAALF

-1915 NGLVVMDGE
+1915 NGFVVMDGE
-1924 YKINVVGFDFFVNV
+1924 YRINVAGFDLFVNV

-1944 IHALRSRP
+1944 IHVLKSGP
-1952 PFYSAVRSTELRW
+1952 PFYTHSTRPARSTELRW
-1965 SVDDTNFDFIQL
+1965 SVSDTNMESIQL
-1977 EVRDG
+1977 EVGDG
-1982 ISPGQW
+1982 AFPTRW
-1988 SPYGEVERVRNNL
+1988 SPYQGDQKRISNL
-2001 EISPAVYL
+2001 NGGGAVYL
-2009 PLADYVGKRYRLAV
+2009 SLADYVGRRYRLAV
-2023 MDRAGNR
+2023 VDLAGNR
-2030 TVAEFDPPQADVRLI
+2030 TVAQFDPPQPEVKLLLA
-2045 AVGKIL
+2045 GGIL
-2051 DRDLAEGEIPPPP
+2051 GRDLEDDEDPPSP
-2064 TLGGRIKDSPYW
+2064 TMHGVMENRPLL
-2076 DLRPAAGIAMIF
+2076 DLRPSAGVAMIF
-2088 AETLDDPVVA
+2088 AETLNEPIVA

-2103 NETSLAQKGEWL
+2103 NEDVLAQKGEWL
-2115 EQSNVKVYPISDGEL
+2115 EKAVDKVYPINNGQQVPYVHNNGLDGNEL
-2130 VRYLM
+2130 KIFWVAD
-2135 RSEFEVPPLAIGK
+2135 RSE
-2148 TSERSALDESG
+2148 LDSNVG
-2159 GVPQNYGLIGFFNK
+2159 IPQNYGLVGFFNK
-2173 SIAADRGMTLRIKL
+2173 NIASDRGMRLRLKL
-2187 IGKSGTQY
+2187 TGKSGSQY
-2195 LTNEISARD
+2195 LTNEIFVQDTHSIGMD
-2204 SNYIKLS
+2204 GSIS
-2211 SSLEGDSMLRGYVSL
+2211 DDSMLAGGVYL
-2226 KTVRVAKKLEV
+2226 KTSRAARKLEV
-2237 FISSEND
+2237 FISSLND
-2244 PYFSI
+2244 PYFSV

-2254 FQELNSV
+2254 TQELNSI
-2261 VPVGSGFDFNHEGRY
+2261 VPDGSVFSFSREGRY

-2281 YTLRAVV
+2281 YKLRAVA
-2288 TLEDGQTI
+2288 TLDNGQELGATRV
-2296 EDVSRVGSCGGVEF
+2296 VSSCGGVEF
-2310 KFRPDFVGCGEN
+2310 KARPDFSTCGKN
-2322 SVHRLRG
+2322 APHRMQG
-2329 YARPVSGNTL
+2329 FATPIPGKSSD

-2348 AEHTNGWRQLV
+2348 AEHSNGSRQLI
-2359 FNVVNPSYQDYEF
+2359 FNVVNPTYQDYEF
-2372 AFDHGSLPEG
+2372 TFDHGALPEG
-2382 IVNFTGITTDR
+2382 QVTLKGITTDR
-2393 DGVKRSARFAVPI
+2393 DGIKRSGFFVVPV
-2406 DHAPATLRIT
+2406 DHTPATLRIT

-2426 APERHR
+2426 VPELHKRGV
-2432 RDRGIANEI
+2432 GIADTI
-2441 VNALRPVA
+2441 VNALRPVV
-2449 EIEDAFGFDYLQEFQ
+2449 EIDDAAGFDYLQEFQ
-2464 LGDGGDETSW
+2464 PGDGSNEASW
-2474 HTVRGSLP
+2474 EPVAGSLS
-2482 SLFYPDPKD
+2482 SLVFPDPRDD
-2491 SETSNS
+2491 SRRFSVAWPYTLKEFAKPSN
-2497 ANLPYALNEFSES
+2497 AQQERP
-2510 RNDPKKRAY
+2510 Y
-2519 MSGRRIAGPLGPITN
+2519 MSRQRIAGPLGPIVN

-2544 AYDWSGARSCKQVS
+2544 TYDWSGAMACRQVS

-2565 EVGPAYVDQRLF
+2565 EVGAASVDQRLF
-2577 SPGTASSLGSMTLSI
+2577 SPGTSSSLGSVALAI
-2592 HPMEP
+2592 NPMEP
-2597 LSVTVF
+2597 LSVTVL
-2603 VRRVII
+2603 VRRVIV
-2609 NGQSSR
+2609 NGDRWYLETGTVRR
-2615 LEDGSVRKL
+2615 LV
-2624 AAGLAVP
+2624 AGLAVP
-2631 AGQRD
+2631 AGQRE
-2636 FVWDGKDDAGNYVPD
+2636 FVWDGKDDTGNHVSD
-2651 GQYTFDIHYE
+2651 GYYTFDIQYE
-2661 DGCGNLKTPDLGNE
+2661 DSCGNLEAPSPGNDLDGP
-2675 LTSLRRSVMVEVDRT
+2675 RSKLMVEVDRT
-2690 EPVLLLT
+2690 APEVRLDRPL
-2697 NPPAGNVT
+2697 AGDVT
-2705 SSFLDIIGSASD
+2705 SSFLDILGSTKD
-2717 KNLRQWVLDYSL
+2717 KNLRHWVLDYSV
-2729 NSEPDSWMVLAS
+2729 EKAPGAWMLLAS
-2741 QSVGVDLRKL
+2741 NTRGVDPNMLL

-2765 RLRAVDKVGLG
+2765 RLRAVDKV
-2776 AELVRDLLFKPR
+2776 ELESELTRDLRLKPR

-2795 TTSPTP
+2795 AVSPSP
-2801 FSPNSDGRRDA
+2801 FSPNGDGRRDA
-2812 LHIVYD
+2812 LHIVQD
-2818 LFQPAMVD
+2818 MFQPAAVD
-2826 VTIKRSRVI
+2826 VDIKRDGVT
-2835 VRRLLVQASEVAG
+2835 VRHLLAQSSAMPG
-2848 EKIVSWDGRDDASK
+2848 EKTVTWNGLDDASK
-2862 AAPDGEY
+2862 PVPDGVY
-2869 TVEIRATSKADQ
+2869 TVELRATSKADQ
-2881 TNIQTE
+2881 TNVQVE
-2887 ESTVLLDSTPP
+2887 EKTVLLDGTPP
-2898 LFTLDSELKPFMP
+2898 LFTLDSVLNPFMP
-2911 GNAEIIASLS
+2911 GNAAFIASLS
-2921 ERSLKNYQV
+2921 DRSLSGYQV
-2930 YLEGPLPGPNR
+2930 HIEGPLPGTR
-2941 MLLTEGSETFSK
+2941 RLLLAEGSETFTK
-2953 FPLGILNQLDLDDG
+2953 MPLGMLSQLGLDDG
-2967 LYRITVLASDDAEN
+2967 LYRITAQASDEAEN
-2981 SVNLQLPAFEL
+2981 AASFQTPVFEL
-2992 DSKFPIVSFS
+2992 DSKVPAVSFS
-3002 NPIAG
+3002 NPAPG
-3007 TFVSRVRPADVSG
+3007 TFVSRVRPADISG

-3027 FSAELKIGGKSVFAP
+3027 FSAELKIGDKSVFAP
-3042 PVPSSPAVLTFPFDG
+3042 PVSSSPAVLIFPFDG
-3057 SSFADGSH
+3057 AAFADGSH

-3077 MTLAKA
+3077 VGLANA
-3083 SINVDNT
+3083 GINVDNT

-3103 AIGTMVPVMGTASD
+3103 PIGTMVPVVGTASD
-3117 ANMESWTLELGSGV
+3117 ANMESWKLELGSGV
-3131 GQNLQSLTVI
+3131 GQNLQSLTI
-3141 ARGIDSIVGAGLA
+3141 IGRGAGNVVNAELA
-3154 KLAGLPPDGPA
+3154 RLAGLPPDGPA

-3211 VPVGDAARIVGYHL
+3211 LPVGDASRIVGYHL
-3225 YRNDVRVNSQPLA
+3225 YRNDVRVNPQPLA

-3273 IAVKASGP
+3273 IAVKAAGP
-3281 LAQISKPGANA
+3281 LAQISKPAANA

-3305 APMNFRAYQVTV
+3305 APVNFRAYQVTV
-3317 GEGASPTAWKEL
+3317 GEGGSPTAWKEL

-3349 AEGAAYRLRLVA
+3349 AEGTAYRLRLVA

-3386 GLRAQLSGVNDV
+3386 GLRAQLSGLNDV
-3398 RLDWTAS
+3398 RVDWTAS
-3405 TEPDLAGYLLYRN
+3405 TETDLAGYLLYRD
-3418 GQLVNQTNPSD
+3418 GQLLNQTNPSD
-3429 NSIRRYL
+3429 SSIRPYL

-3444 KALPDGRFVYTMVAV
+3444 KALPDGRFVYTVVAV

-3465 SGPSDPASVTVD
+3465 SRPSDPASVTVD

-3539 WDTKALANGDYQLRA
+3539 WDTKALANGNYQLRA

-3567 PAIKVLRK
+3567 PAITVLRK

-3637 TFMDADRSD
+3637 TFMDAGRPD

-3661 ASDPSAAATAR
+3661 ASDPSSAATAR
-3672 VYTPLLKQPYTPV
+3672 VYTLLLKQPYTPV
-3685 ARAQSPLAGSSSHGS
+3685 ARAQSPLAGSSSQGPGS
-3700 GPVELVVE
+3700 VELVVE

-3774 AASGSVYQ
+3774 VASGSVYQ

-3794 GYVVQLDGKPAAK
+3794 GYVVQLDGKPSAK

-3817 TNDGFYAEAG
+3817 TSEDSYYVPDLALDSDEA
-3827 LAIDA
+3827 
-3832 YDDTAWQPNETDLHP
+3832 TAWKPYRLDLRP
-3847 GIELEVAKK
+3847 SMELELAQKQ
-3856 ELLAELSVLWSTST
+3856 LLSEVSVVWNGSAGM
-3870 DKEPPAYY
+3870 EPPAYY
-3878 AIQAWDG
+3878 AVEAWDG
-3885 FVWVPLKEETANTS
+3885 FVWAPLKEETANTS
-3899 RRLHLVLDPPY
+3899 KRLHLVLDPPY

-3915 RIVLAAVSDTG
+3915 RIVLAAVSDAG

-3937 ALSLPVVPGTSAEV
+3937 AMSLPVVPGTSAEV
-3951 AAPDGVHTVSVQT
+3951 AAPDGVHTVSVRT

-3997 TGNLATVSWTESVA
+3997 TGNLATVGWTESVA

-4052 PLDQTGNVGQLS
+4052 PLDQAGNVGQLS
-4064 NEAVAVVSVEQPGT
+4064 NEAVAVVAVERPGT
-4078 PVQLSLEVSAGGG
+4078 PVQLSLEAPAGGG

-4102 GPGPVSYTVYRSTTA
+4102 GPAAASYAVYRTTTA
-4117 HGPYSLLGTT
+4117 GGPYSLLGAT
-4127 EVGTLAYA
+4127 EVGTLAYV
-4135 DATVLQRVR
+4135 DGTVLQRVR

-4162 NEVNGMV
+4162 NEVNGSV
-4169 QPQAAVMAPV
+4169 QPQVMAPV
-4179 IFHPTDSMHPIE
+4179 IFHPTDSSHPME

-4201 FGEPAMQMAL
+4201 FGEPAVRMAL

-4223 LAALKSSFITTFLLD
+4223 LAALKSSFVTSLPLD
-4238 ALVPAPGADLVAT
+4238 DLVPAPRADLVAA
-4251 VGNEKMTILRATPR
+4251 VSYDKIGLLRASPL
-4265 LDGSISAVAQQVVP
+4265 LDGSISEAN
-4279 GVRSWSGLVWSPDAS
+4279 VRVISEVSRWTRLVWSPDAS
-4294 HIALINS
+4294 RLALTHAS
-4301 SERTRVVRV
+4301 DRTKVLRM
-4310 ADGSSA
+4310 ADGSST
-4316 DSAFDAPVSALA
+4316 DSAFDAPVLAMA
-4328 WHPDGGRWIAS
+4328 WHPDGERWIAS
-4339 VNGGRELV
+4339 INNGMELV
-4347 EVDAG
+4347 EVDAD
-4352 SGASRTIATASSG
+4352 SGTSRRIATASSG
-4365 FSRLAISPEGRHV
+4365 FSRLAISPEGRNV
-4378 AVVDGDNLL
+4378 AVVDGDELL
-4387 LLALADGQ
+4387 LLSLADSHI
-4395 VTPLGRRAGPL
+4395 TPLGRGAGPL
-4406 AWAADGQSLYFL
+4406 AWTADGQSLYFL
-4418 GWDAASSLNQV
+4418 GWGAASLLKQV
-4429 YRQELGQPLPVAVT
+4429 YRQPLGQSLPVAVT
-4443 SQADSVGDFA
+4443 AQPDGVGDFA
-4453 LSPGGTLAFFSG
+4453 LSPVGRLAFLSG
-4465 TQLHV
+4465 TRLHTL
-4470 QDTQGEVSSVGDV
+4470 DTEGAVSLLADLQV
-4483 PSIAHGMQW
+4483 PVSAEGMRW
-4492 AASGAVLVNGTGG
+4492 AASGALFVNHGSAGG
-4505 ARALVLPG
+4505 KAFMVPG

-4520 QLKPG
+4520 QLKSG
-4525 LNLLQAQSTD
+4525 LNLLRAQSTD

-4554 PVARSDFSVQAGDL
+4554 PVARPDFSVQAGDL

-4597 ASVRMLATSP
+4597 ASVRMLAMSP

-4685 PAYQVGSVL
+4685 SVYQVGSVL

-4719 GYVVASLPALTQS
+4719 GYVVASLPVLNQP
-4732 PLSYGESRNVDF
+4732 PLSYGESRDVDF

-4749 AIFDAPYKVRAV
+4749 GVFDAPYKVRAV

-4849 KTLGTAGLAV
+4849 KTLGTAGLTV

-5088 TDHSGNVSPPVQRS
+5088 TDHSGNVSQPVQRS

-5116 VAESAYASPVTPSIV
+5116 VAQSAYASPVTPSIV

-5198 TPLAGAYLR
+5198 TPSAGAYLR

-5231 DGGAFAPLAVDTSQ
+5231 DGGTFAPLAVDASQ
-5245 SDANLYAASL
+5245 SNANLYAASL

-5269 RDTQGNEATTDARS
+5269 RDTQGNEATTDALS

-5353 NGVTASLQFS
+5353 NGATASLQFS

-5397 TDSGSGVSSVE
+5397 TDSGSGVASVE
-5408 HRLDEQPQ
+5408 HRLDGQPQ

-5423 PTTGKHTLNV
+5423 PTTGKHTLDV

-5468 PLVVVTGVAEDGRYT
+5468 PQVVVTGVAEDGRYT

-5488 AIAISDNHLANSSI
+5488 AIAVSDTHLANSSI

-5528 DIAGNETVVTVR
+5528 DIAGNETVVTIR

-5564 RSGVPVLAR
+5564 RSGVPVLAT
-5573 VVPAANISR
+5573 VVPVANISR
-5582 LEIAVAAGASYTA
+5582 LEMAVAAGASYTA
-5595 MASRGGGAYEA
+5595 MASRGSGAHEA
-5606 MLAQLADGPVLLRVR
+5606 ILAQLADGPVLLRVR
-5621 AVDSQGVSHPD
+5621 AVDSQGVSHTD

-5652 DGGRYPAGQA
+5652 VGGRYPAGQT

-5673 SVVSTLDGQPFSQG
+5673 SVASTLDGQPFSQG

-5720 TTVQEPVPV
+5720 TAVQEPVAV